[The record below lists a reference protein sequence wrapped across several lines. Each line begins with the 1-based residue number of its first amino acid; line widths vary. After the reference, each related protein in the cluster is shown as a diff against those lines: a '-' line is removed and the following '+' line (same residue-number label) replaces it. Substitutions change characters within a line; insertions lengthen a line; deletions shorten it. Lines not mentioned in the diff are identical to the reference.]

1 VADRDREQ
9 HTTVDFDAD
18 DEQAREQLRLDLIDA
33 VQRGDRATARI
44 LSNRIVGEDAT
55 DLLDGL
61 SEPELARFFTI
72 LGEDE
77 LGDLIAELDP
87 RDAARILSRMSNAQV
102 ADLLEAIDP
111 DDATDIVEEIEPEAQ
126 EAIFVEMEPAEASEI
141 RTLLAYPS
149 DSAGGIMTPAFVS
162 VSPDLRADQ
171 AVVALRRLAED
182 AETVNYVYVTDAD
195 DKLLGVL
202 SLHNLVLTRPDTLV
216 RSLMIRD
223 IVSVPVTA
231 DQEDAARLLTDRNLL
246 AVPVVD
252 DEQRLLGIITADD
265 VADVLEQEATEDFER
280 LGGSEPLDEPYR
292 RASPF
297 LLARKRV
304 GWLLAL
310 FLAEAYTGTVLRHYE
325 DETAKVLAL
334 SFFIPLLIGTGGNVG
349 SQVVT
354 TIIRAMAVG
363 EVRFRDVF
371 KIVWKEA
378 RTALMLGAAMAAAA
392 FIRAW
397 TLGVSLDIGLT
408 VSVTVTCIVIWA
420 AVVGSVLPLIL
431 RQCRV
436 DPAVVSAPFISTLVD
451 GTGLVIYFTV
461 ARIFLGL

>member
-1 VADRDREQ
+1 MALEL
-9 HTTVDFDAD
+9 DA
-18 DEQAREQLRLDLIDA
+18 EEARERLRADLLAA
-33 VQRGDRATARI
+33 VRRGDRATARA
-44 LSNRIVGEDAT
+44 LSGQIVGAAAS
-55 DLLDGL
+55 DLLDDL
-61 SEPELARFFTI
+61 SEAELARFFTI

-111 DDATDIVEEIEPEAQ
+111 DDATDIVEEIEPAAA
-126 EAIFVEMEPAEASEI
+126 EAIFVEMEPDEASEI

-195 DKLLGVL
+195 EKLLGVL

-216 RSLMIRD
+216 RQLMIRD

-231 DQEDAARLLTDRNLL
+231 DQEFAARLLTDRDLL
-246 AVPVVD
+246 AIPVVD
-252 DEQRLLGIITADD
+252 DDERLLGIITADD

-280 LGGSEPLDEPYR
+280 LGGSEPLDEPYM

-297 LLARKRV
+297 HLARKRV

-310 FLAEAYTGTVLRHYE
+310 FLAEAYTGTVLRYYQ

-354 TIIRAMAVG
+354 TVIRAMAVG

-371 KIVWKEA
+371 RVIWKET
-378 RTALMLGAAMAAAA
+378 RTALMLAAAMAVAA
-392 FIRAW
+392 FTRAM
-397 TLGVSLDIGLT
+397 TLRVGIDIGLT
-408 VSVTVTCIVIWA
+408 VAVTVTCIVLWA
-420 AVVGSVLPLIL
+420 AVVGALLPLVL
-431 RQCRV
+431 RQMRV
-436 DPAVVSAPFISTLVD
+436 DPAVVSAPLISTLVD
-451 GTGLVIYFTV
+451 GTGLMIYFTV
-461 ARIFLGL
+461 ARLVLGL

>member
-1 VADRDREQ
+1 
-9 HTTVDFDAD
+9 
-18 DEQAREQLRLDLIDA
+18 
-33 VQRGDRATARI
+33 
-44 LSNRIVGEDAT
+44 
-55 DLLDGL
+55 
-61 SEPELARFFTI
+61 
-72 LGEDE
+72 
-77 LGDLIAELDP
+77 
-87 RDAARILSRMSNAQV
+87 
-102 ADLLEAIDP
+102 
-111 DDATDIVEEIEPEAQ
+111 
-126 EAIFVEMEPAEASEI
+126 
-141 RTLLAYPS
+141 
-149 DSAGGIMTPAFVS
+149 
-162 VSPDLRADQ
+162 
-171 AVVALRRLAED
+171 
-182 AETVNYVYVTDAD
+182 
-195 DKLLGVL
+195 
-202 SLHNLVLTRPDTLV
+202 
-216 RSLMIRD
+216 MIRD

-280 LGGSEPLDEPYR
+280 LGGSEPLDEPYM

-310 FLAEAYTGTVLRHYE
+310 FLAEAYTGTVLRHYQ

-408 VSVTVTCIVIWA
+408 VSVTVTCIVDLGGGGWLGLAAGAAPVARGPCRRLRAVHLNVGGRHRPGDLFHRGAHLPGPVRKPRMATAPQRQWLQRAVGPDRWWALGQLALVA
-420 AVVGSVLPLIL
+420 AVVGVGVAERRAAQRDAGGDRRHLDRSCNSLCWARPRWLAGAPSSISGAASPCRRLQL
-431 RQCRV
+431 RTV
-436 DPAVVSAPFISTLVD
+436 GWSSMASTALY
-451 GTGLVIYFTV
+451 GTRCT
-461 ARIFLGL
+461 